1 MLAAKP
7 REHARVA
14 EAARDPGERSFTLR
28 VTRGPNLG
36 VVVRGCGLELAV
48 GSASTNQLVLSDP
61 QVSRLH
67 LTIRWSDGCYWAVD
81 MGSRN
86 GTMVNDRVI
95 RSAMLRNGS
104 KLKLGNTTLVFEQLD
119 ESSRDLPSTDR
130 WGPLLGSSPA
140 MRRLFALIPRVSRS
154 AASVLLEGET
164 GTGKNVLARAIH
176 DASPRAAAPFIII
189 DCAALPAPQL
199 EGILF
204 GHGRAAFMGAPD
216 NGAGAFERARGGTVF
231 LDKVDELPADL
242 QPRLVR
248 AIRMREIRRI
258 GEIEPTPIDV
268 RIIAATHRDL
278 QQMVNAGAYRGDLF
292 DLLRI
297 VTLNMP
303 SLRERR
309 GDIPGLVAHFYS
321 ELTGGAEPPDEL
333 VCAFARMEWPG
344 NVRELKNAVER
355 SVLITAGTRN
365 HELRETEVVDTSTSE
380 LAPVRLAPRPEV
392 RAARADAI
400 VRWERWYIRELLR
413 HTDGDLS
420 HAARL
425 ARSDRSYLRQL
436 VQRHIPERE
445 RMMHE

>member
-1 MLAAKP
+1 MQAAKS
-7 REHARVA
+7 RERARIE
-14 EAARDPGERSFTLR
+14 EAARGPEDRTFALR
-28 VTRGPNLG
+28 VTQGPNLG
-36 VVVRGCGLELAV
+36 VVVRGCGLELSV
-48 GSASTNQLVLSDP
+48 GSAPTNQLVLSDP

-95 RSAMLRNGS
+95 RSAMLRNGA

-130 WGPLLGSSPA
+130 WGPLRGSSPA
-140 MRRLFALIPRVSRS
+140 MRRLFALIPRVARS

-164 GTGKNVLARAIH
+164 GTGKTALARVIH

-189 DCAALPAPQL
+189 DCAAVPASQL
-199 EGILF
+199 EGLLF
-204 GHGRAAFMGAPD
+204 GHGRAAFMGARD
-216 NGAGAFERARGGTVF
+216 NGAGAFEQARGGTVF
-231 LDKVDELPADL
+231 LDKVDELPVDL

-278 QQMVNAGAYRGDLF
+278 QQMVNGGAYRGDLF

-309 GDIPGLVAHFYS
+309 GDIPGLVAHFHS

-333 VCAFARMEWPG
+333 VCAFAKMEWPG

-355 SVLITAGTRN
+355 AVLIRAGTRTD
-365 HELRETEVVDTSTSE
+365 EPGATEVVDASE
-380 LAPVRLAPRPEV
+380 LAAPIQLAPRPEV
-392 RAARADAI
+392 RVARTDAI

-425 ARSDRSYLRQL
+425 AQSDRSYLRKL